1 MVMTSRFDKPSRSH
15 LDDVILLF
23 FRRFQ
28 KQRRPRMKTMAKV
41 NVDSDVIRIV
51 VSTLYGGSG
60 VVGVVGVW
68 ILLRSFSC
76 WAPRASQ

>member
-1 MVMTSRFDKPSRSH
+1 MRT
-15 LDDVILLF
+15 
-23 FRRFQ
+23 
-28 KQRRPRMKTMAKV
+28 TAKV

-51 VSTLYGGSG
+51 DSTLYGGSG

-76 WAPRASQ
+76 WHPEQVNEGFATA

>member
-1 MVMTSRFDKPSRSH
+1 MR
-15 LDDVILLF
+15 
-23 FRRFQ
+23 
-28 KQRRPRMKTMAKV
+28 TMAKV
-41 NVDSDVIRIV
+41 NVDRDVIRIV

-68 ILLRSFSC
+68 ILLIIFSC

>member
-1 MVMTSRFDKPSRSH
+1 MR
-15 LDDVILLF
+15 
-23 FRRFQ
+23 
-28 KQRRPRMKTMAKV
+28 TMAKV